1 MKKLVFLLAFCLT
14 FAGNFAFSQTETFLS
29 STYKNT
35 RIASANM
42 PYRLCKPYG
51 YDEQKKYPLVLFL
64 HGAGER
70 GTNNTSQLTANA
82 GATVWAKTTNQQKNP
97 CFVLA
102 PQCGN
107 DKQWVNTNW
116 SNGSY
121 VQKNIPISEQLSM
134 AMALLDSLCTIY
146 PIDPS
151 KIYITGI
158 SMGGYGTWDAI
169 TRFPNRF
176 AAAIPIC
183 GAGDPTRANLLAS
196 LPIRCFHSSDDGTV
210 PVKGTRDM
218 VKAINALGP
227 NNRGDFYTEYTNK
240 GHGSWVAAYSEQTLI
255 DWMFS
260 EKSVTIDPKGSC
272 NLTTLGGTITSQ
284 YSDSPASEG
293 KDKLFDN
300 LDNSKFLTFHNA
312 SWLQFATKDNALFK
326 LTKYSLTSGGDAPE
340 RDPKQVVLKGSADG
354 INWTT
359 IDSMDN
365 VTFTSRL
372 QTLEFDILSTDSYS
386 IFKIDMT
393 VATGTLLQLSEIRLI
408 GSNENG
414 VTGLA
419 SSPRSSGFSFYPNP
433 ADKVLHLSFNSDGK
447 RFFSITDVNGST
459 VLKGIANG
467 KMSQIHL
474 GNLEKGLYFLTVK
487 GAKNSNSVKFI
498 KN

>member
-1 MKKLVFLLAFCLT
+1 MKKLLFLFILGLPFL
-14 FAGNFAFSQTETFLS
+14 GNTAFSQTETFLT
-29 STYKNT
+29 STYQNK
-35 RIASANM
+35 RIATANM
-42 PYRLCKPYG
+42 PYRLSKPYG
-51 YDEQKKYPLVLFL
+51 YDQEKKYPLVLFL

-121 VQKNIPISEQLSM
+121 VQNNIPISEQLSM
-134 AMALLDSLCTIY
+134 AMALLDSLCTVY
-146 PIDPS
+146 PIDQT

-169 TRFPNRF
+169 TRFPNKF
-176 AAAIPIC
+176 AAAIPMC
-183 GAGDPTRANLLAS
+183 GAGDPTKANLIATI
-196 LPIRCFHSSDDGTV
+196 PIRCFHSSDDPTV

-227 NNRGDFYTEYTNK
+227 NNRADFYTEYTDK
-240 GHGSWVAAYSEQTLI
+240 GHGCWVTAYSDQALI

-260 EKSVTIDPKGSC
+260 EKMVTIDPKGIC
-272 NLTTLGGTITSQ
+272 NITTLGGTISSQ
-284 YSDSPASEG
+284 YTDSPTGEG
-293 KDKLFDN
+293 KDMIFDN
-300 LDNSKFLTFHNA
+300 LNNSKFLTFHNA
-312 SWLQFATKDNALFK
+312 SWVQFATRNNTLFK

-340 RDPKQVVLKGSADG
+340 RDPKQAVLKGSADG

-365 VTFTSRL
+365 MTFTSRI
-372 QTLEFDILSTDSYS
+372 QTLEFDINPSDSYTMY
-386 IFKIDMT
+386 KIDMK
-393 VATGTLLQLSEIRLI
+393 VASGTTLQLSEIRLT

-414 VTGLA
+414 V
-419 SSPRSSGFSFYPNP
+419 SSLPSTPKSNSAFFFLNS
-433 ADKVLHLSFNSDGK
+433 ADKVLKLSFNNDEKKSCT
-447 RFFSITDVNGST
+447 ITDINGRMILNWVACKT
-459 VLKGIANG
+459 
-467 KMSQIHL
+467 SQINIEPFKT
-474 GNLEKGLYFLTVK
+474 GIYFLTVN
-487 GAKNSNSVKFI
+487 GENDTLSGKFI
-498 KN
+498 KY

>member
-1 MKKLVFLLAFCLT
+1 MKKLVSLFALCLMLAV
-14 FAGNFAFSQTETFLS
+14 NPAFGQTETFLT

-82 GATVWAKTTNQQKNP
+82 GATVWAKTINQQKNP

-116 SNGSY
+116 GNGSY

-134 AMALLDSLCTIY
+134 AMALLDSLCTVY

-169 TRFPNRF
+169 TRFPDRF

-183 GAGDPTRANLLAS
+183 GAGDPTRANLLAT

-240 GHGSWVAAYSEQTLI
+240 GHSSWVAAYSDQTLI

-260 EKSVTIDPKGSC
+260 EKIVAIDPKGIC

-284 YSDSPASEG
+284 YTDSPANEG

-372 QTLEFDILSTDSYS
+372 QTLEFDVDPTESYS
-386 IFKIDMT
+386 MYKMDMK
-393 VATGTLLQLSEIRLI
+393 VSSGTLLQLSEIRLI
-408 GSNENG
+408 GSNENA
-414 VTGLA
+414 V
-419 SSPRSSGFSFYPNP
+419 SSLHAATKRNNEFFNLNP
-433 ADKVLHLSFNSDGK
+433 LENVLHLSFINDEK
-447 RFFSITDVNGST
+447 RSWTIVDMNGRIQLNGT
-459 VLKGIANG
+459 VYS
-467 KMSQIHL
+467 KMSQINTATL
-474 GNLEKGLYFLTVK
+474 KQGIYILTVK
-487 GAKNSNSVKFI
+487 GMTHFQSGKFI
-498 KN
+498 RM